1 MSGTW
6 KWYGKG
12 LLAVMTGT
20 VDLNTDT
27 LKICLSNSTEVPDQ
41 DADEFRSAMTANEV
55 GNSGTYAAGG
65 SAITG
70 VSVTYDAASN
80 EIRMVWDDL
89 SWTGATITARNA
101 HLYKSRGGAATADE
115 LIAYCTESADVSS
128 TASTF
133 TVDVP
138 TTAVL
143 KVTVS

>member
-27 LKICLSNSTEVPDQ
+27 LKIMLTTSAYTPDQ
-41 DADEFRSAMTANEV
+41 DAHDFRDDVTNEI
-55 GNSGTYAAGG
+55 GASGSYSTGG
-65 SAITG
+65 GTITG
-70 VSVTYDAASN
+70 TSVTYDAASN

-89 SWTGATITARNA
+89 SFTSATITARTA
-101 HLYKSRGGAATADE
+101 VLYKSRGGAASADE

>member
-1 MSGTW
+1 MAGTW

-20 VDLNTDT
+20 VDLNSDT
-27 LKICLSNSTEVPDQ
+27 FKIMLTTSAYTPDQ
-41 DADEFRSAMTANEV
+41 DAHDFRDDVTNEV
-55 GNSGTYAAGG
+55 GASGSYSAGG
-65 SAITG
+65 GTITG

-89 SWTGATITARNA
+89 SFTSATITARTA
-101 HLYKSRGGAATADE
+101 VLYKSRGGAASADE
-115 LIAYCTESADVSS
+115 LIAYCTDSGDVSS

>member
-27 LKICLSNSTEVPDQ
+27 FKIMLTTSSYTPDQ
-41 DADEFRSAMTANEV
+41 DAHDFRDDVTNEV
-55 GNSGTYAAGG
+55 GASGSYAAGG
-65 SAITG
+65 GTITG

-89 SWTGATITARNA
+89 SFTSATITARTA
-101 HLYKSRGGAATADE
+101 VLYKSRGGAASADE
-115 LIAYCTESADVSS
+115 LIAYCTESGDVSS